1 MCIATVRNMTG
12 AMKIRD
18 ALVRSGI
25 KAEIV
30 SVDVSLTR
38 RGCAYGVSFPCEK
51 EAQVKRILASKRME
65 YGVLIGGRNGY

>member
-18 ALVRSGI
+18 AHVRSGI

-30 SVDVSLTR
+30 SVDASLTR

>member
-18 ALVRSGI
+18 ALVRGGI
-25 KAEIV
+25 SAEIV
-30 SVDVSLTR
+30 SVDASLTR

-51 EAQVKRILASKRME
+51 EAQVKRILNSKRAE
-65 YGVLIGGRNGY
+65 YGEILGRRY

>member
-30 SVDVSLTR
+30 SGDASLTR